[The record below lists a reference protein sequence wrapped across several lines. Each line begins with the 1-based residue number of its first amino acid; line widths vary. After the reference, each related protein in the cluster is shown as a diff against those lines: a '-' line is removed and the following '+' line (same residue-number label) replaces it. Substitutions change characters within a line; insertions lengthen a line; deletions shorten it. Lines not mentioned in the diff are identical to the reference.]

1 MIDFKDQIQNSQN
14 MVYLI
19 LGLPVNFIFI
29 KVPLKVI
36 GAEDVKGSL
45 FFWKRALVI
54 KGVQKKF

>member
-1 MIDFKDQIQNSQN
+1 ML
-14 MVYLI
+14 YLI